1 MTNPA
6 ADGGA
11 GCQQSKVSI
20 IYHLL
25 KDTALC
31 SHAGVCVKRILIS
44 LPGVWAAGGSPST
57 SLCWSKE
64 RG

>member
-11 GCQQSKVSI
+11 DCQQSKVSI
-20 IYHLL
+20 IYHLP

-31 SHAGVCVKRILIS
+31 SHAGVRVERILIS
-44 LPGVWAAGGSPST
+44 LPSVWAGGGSPST
-57 SLCWSKE
+57 SLCWSKAE
-64 RG
+64 G